1 MDKPP
6 PVPPSGE
13 LDRLRLAAVVESSDD
28 AIVSKDLDGTIRTW
42 NRAAERIFGYTAAEM
57 VGNSVFR
64 LIPPELHEEE
74 HTLLARIRAV
84 AVGGG
89 PGRRLVGAVGAALDQ
104 LQLADVARQRR
115 LRHVEPRRTQLPPQ
129 LLLAAH
135 RLVLHG
141 GENRRLAARFH
152 GNYLTLDP

>member
-74 HTLLARIRAV
+74 HTLLARIRAGEHIAHYETMRV
-84 AVGGG
+84 RKDGQRILVSLTLS
-89 PGRRLVGAVGAALDQ
+89 PLVDSEGRLIGASTIKRDVTAQRAMENQ
-104 LQLADVARQRR
+104 LQQAQRM
-115 LRHVEPRRTQLPPQ
+115 E
-129 LLLAAH
+129 
-135 RLVLHG
+135 
-141 GENRRLAARFH
+141 
-152 GNYLTLDP
+152 